1 MRYLRSFVIGSSFPV
16 FVIFF
21 LVVMNISTN
30 TKNYTYENYTL
41 IAPIYLGVMN
51 MLALYLANEFELSLR
66 MRYIIIGIIS
76 PLVVIMFAYITH
88 SYNFNGE
95 EWRKY
100 AATLVVQHFLIFNII
115 VYGLE
120 KLI

>member
-1 MRYLRSFVIGSSFPV
+1 
-16 FVIFF
+16 
-21 LVVMNISTN
+21 
-30 TKNYTYENYTL
+30 
-41 IAPIYLGVMN
+41 
-51 MLALYLANEFELSLR
+51 

-76 PLVVIMFAYITH
+76 PLVVIIFAYMTH

-100 AATLVVQHFLIFNII
+100 AVALVVQHFLIFNVI